1 MKSPGCV
8 KNEMRFSSVELAE
21 LASNRLKEFM
31 NLLTSEILEKFKTN
45 VAAPTGIFT
54 CLKSLAT
61 EIPLPELQLII
72 YVGEN
77 QPVKKNRVVQTF
89 VPSLGYSTVYRKL
102 NKLIQCSIIVEKEG
116 KLNLAEKYA
125 ALSLLAQLQHI

>member
-1 MKSPGCV
+1 MKSPDCV
-8 KNEMRFSSVELAE
+8 KNETRFSSVELAE

-45 VAAPTGIFT
+45 VTAPTGIFT

-61 EIPLPELQLII
+61 EIPIPELQLII

-77 QPVKKNRVVQTF
+77 QPIKKNSVVRTF
-89 VPSLGYSTVYRKL
+89 EHPLGRSMVYRKL
-102 NKLIQCSIIVEKEG
+102 IKLIQGGIITDQDG
-116 KLNLAEKYA
+116 KLSLAEKYA
-125 ALSLLAQLQHI
+125 ALALLAQIQRI